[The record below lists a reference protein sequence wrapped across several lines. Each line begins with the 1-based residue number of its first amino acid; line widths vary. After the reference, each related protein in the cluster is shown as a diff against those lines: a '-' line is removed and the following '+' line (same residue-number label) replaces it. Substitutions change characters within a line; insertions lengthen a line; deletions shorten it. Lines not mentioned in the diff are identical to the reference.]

1 MRLWAAAKSKALCID
16 WCMDM
21 FFKVVHNDINQ
32 CLEQIKILRTPNLVP
47 TDPFEVETKV
57 NVALRAKLISEVKV
71 NICKLKV
78 TNQFRFL
85 KENYDS
91 NALTFFFLQLTSSE
105 CIDVLAAICKMLSLA
120 KLRLCFPKTQFW
132 QTNVEQETAN
142 EYIGRFLSE
151 SFQPGSISKSDFL
164 SLFSFRWSL
173 FAGGSSYWCSRDSQ
187 SGIEDHVRGMAWS
200 YLLAKNEVQ
209 VKPTFLS

>member
-78 TNQFRFL
+78 TNQLKFL

-91 NALTFFFLQLTSSE
+91 NALTFFF
-105 CIDVLAAICKMLSLA
+105 
-120 KLRLCFPKTQFW
+120 
-132 QTNVEQETAN
+132 
-142 EYIGRFLSE
+142 
-151 SFQPGSISKSDFL
+151 
-164 SLFSFRWSL
+164 
-173 FAGGSSYWCSRDSQ
+173 CS
-187 SGIEDHVRGMAWS
+187 
-200 YLLAKNEVQ
+200 
-209 VKPTFLS
+209 

>member
-47 TDPFEVETKV
+47 TDSFEVEIQV

-78 TNQFRFL
+78 T
-85 KENYDS
+85 D
-91 NALTFFFLQLTSSE
+91 TF
-105 CIDVLAAICKMLSLA
+105 
-120 KLRLCFPKTQFW
+120 
-132 QTNVEQETAN
+132 N
-142 EYIGRFLSE
+142 
-151 SFQPGSISKSDFL
+151 
-164 SLFSFRWSL
+164 
-173 FAGGSSYWCSRDSQ
+173 
-187 SGIEDHVRGMAWS
+187 
-200 YLLAKNEVQ
+200 
-209 VKPTFLS
+209 

>member
-47 TDPFEVETKV
+47 TDSFEVEIGV

-78 TNQFRFL
+78 TLNHIFYIHHQQQQQKNKFGFNDIVNSSFFSL
-85 KENYDS
+85 HQV
-91 NALTFFFLQLTSSE
+91 NASMYWLPF
-105 CIDVLAAICKMLSLA
+105 VKYLA
-120 KLRLCFPKTQFW
+120 
-132 QTNVEQETAN
+132 
-142 EYIGRFLSE
+142 
-151 SFQPGSISKSDFL
+151 
-164 SLFSFRWSL
+164 
-173 FAGGSSYWCSRDSQ
+173 
-187 SGIEDHVRGMAWS
+187 
-200 YLLAKNEVQ
+200 
-209 VKPTFLS
+209 

>member
-47 TDPFEVETKV
+47 TDSFEVEIGV

-78 TNQFRFL
+78 TLNHIFYIHQQQQQQKNKFGFNDIVNSSFFSL
-85 KENYDS
+85 HQV
-91 NALTFFFLQLTSSE
+91 NASMYWLPF
-105 CIDVLAAICKMLSLA
+105 VKYLA
-120 KLRLCFPKTQFW
+120 
-132 QTNVEQETAN
+132 
-142 EYIGRFLSE
+142 
-151 SFQPGSISKSDFL
+151 
-164 SLFSFRWSL
+164 
-173 FAGGSSYWCSRDSQ
+173 
-187 SGIEDHVRGMAWS
+187 
-200 YLLAKNEVQ
+200 
-209 VKPTFLS
+209 